1 MHFLFFSFSGRCY
14 NQQCMDCCPL
24 TMQTCPVND
33 LIVLKQREGVRGSGR
48 ERERVEP
55 TGELAGALGLLQN
68 HCGYISKLLLH
79 HWTAS
84 NLAVKKKNSFV
95 IRDYLRAG
103 PLLPTTT
110 ALPTGHRNN
119 TWGVSSKPSSQFYW
133 SQTEL
138 NYSNGTFY
146 TVCEIKQWLRTLKL
160 GARSSVQMHLSPS
173 LLFTWSAVRI
183 DRYEGCIL
191 TVTFDCKYVLLYR

>member
-1 MHFLFFSFSGRCY
+1 MG
-14 NQQCMDCCPL
+14 
-24 TMQTCPVND
+24 
-33 LIVLKQREGVRGSGR
+33 
-48 ERERVEP
+48 ERERAEP

-68 HCGYISKLLLH
+68 HRGYISRLLLH

-84 NLAVKKKNSFV
+84 NLSVKKNSFV

-119 TWGVSSKPSSQFYW
+119 TWGVSSKSSSQFYW

-138 NYSNGTFY
+138 NYSNGTFC
-146 TVCEIKQWLRTLKL
+146 TVCEIKQWLRTCKL
-160 GARSSVQMHLSPS
+160 RAQCKRTSVRLSE
-173 LLFTWSAVRI
+173 I
-183 DRYEGCIL
+183 DRYKGCFL
-191 TVTFDCKYVLLYR
+191 TVTFDCKYVLLYI